1 MTPHPEEGTLHAYID
16 GELARVEAAT
26 LELHV
31 AECARCAA
39 ALAEARGLVAAASR
53 AISALDT
60 APSAAAAAGSP
71 TITSAPAAPRR
82 AAWPPIFRVPYARA
96 AALLLLAGGT
106 AVVINRLATSEA
118 EIRPRA
124 ESSLTDAASM
134 DERAASVAPTVRATV
149 AQSAN
154 PAPTAAGRDLS
165 ARGAVGGAASAAQ
178 KSAAS
183 ARVSADAADDGVRAL
198 ALAPP
203 PAAAPSPSPRLEQR
217 PEAIVL
223 SEAAAPATRVTRF
236 RTKDGIVLTLTEEPL
251 RTSFAEETNVARP
264 AAGRIGPQAAA
275 AQMPT
280 AVVNS
285 YRWSSGEQGR
295 AYTLTGLMSITELEA
310 AAKRLSE
317 LERLP

>member
-31 AECARCAA
+31 AECAQCSA

-53 AISALDT
+53 AISALDA

-71 TITSAPAAPRR
+71 AITSAPAAPRR
-82 AAWPPIFRVPYARA
+82 AARPPIFRVPYARA

-134 DERAASVAPTVRATV
+134 DERAALVAPTVRATV

-178 KSAAS
+178 KSAA
-183 ARVSADAADDGVRAL
+183 
-198 ALAPP
+198 
-203 PAAAPSPSPRLEQR
+203 PSPSPRLEQR

-223 SEAAAPATRVTRF
+223 SEAAAPPTRVTRF

-264 AAGRIGPQAAA
+264 AAGRIAPQAAA
-275 AQMPT
+275 AQMPA

>member
-53 AISALDT
+53 AISALDA
-60 APSAAAAAGSP
+60 APSSAAAAGSP
-71 TITSAPAAPRR
+71 AITSAPAAPRR
-82 AAWPPIFRVPYARA
+82 AARPPIFRVPYARA

-124 ESSLTDAASM
+124 ESAMAGAASM
-134 DERAASVAPTVRATV
+134 DERTASVVPTVRTTA

-154 PAPTAAGRDLS
+154 RAPTAAGRDLS

-178 KSAAS
+178 KSAA
-183 ARVSADAADDGVRAL
+183 
-198 ALAPP
+198 PP
-203 PAAAPSPSPRLEQR
+203 PSPRLEQR

-223 SEAAAPATRVTRF
+223 SGAAAPATRVTRF

-264 AAGRIGPQAAA
+264 AAGRIAPQAAA
-275 AQMPT
+275 AQMSA

-295 AYTLTGLMSITELEA
+295 AYTLTGPLGITELEA
-310 AAKRLSE
+310 ASKRLSE